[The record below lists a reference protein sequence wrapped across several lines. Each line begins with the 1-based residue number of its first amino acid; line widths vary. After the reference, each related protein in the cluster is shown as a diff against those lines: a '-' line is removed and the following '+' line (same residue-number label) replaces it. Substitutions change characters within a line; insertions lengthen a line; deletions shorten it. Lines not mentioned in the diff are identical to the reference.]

1 MDTKECKYCKEQI
14 AKDAKRCP
22 KCGGKFGMPVWAKI
36 LIILVIIF
44 GCLMGCVGGC
54 VGIFATAVKETE
66 NDYNNNSI
74 TAEEINEEIKTTF
87 KINEP
92 FENKYEKII
101 MTEVNTNFTDYSRY
115 SEPTEGYKYVM
126 VKFEVENVNSGN
138 DELYVSSYSFNADAD
153 GIAVDNTYVGND
165 QYKSLS
171 ATLGKGKK
179 AIGYIFYEVPVSA
192 QKITITYN
200 PNFWIDGNAIEFIV
214 QE

>member
-1 MDTKECKYCKEQI
+1 METKECKYCKEKI

-36 LIILVIIF
+36 LIVIVIIF

-54 VGIFATAVKETE
+54 VGILGSAVKETE
-66 NDYNNNSI
+66 KDLKDNNVQ
-74 TAEEINEEIKTTF
+74 TTF
-87 KINEP
+87 KLNES
-92 FENKYEKII
+92 FENKNEKIT

-126 VKFEVENVNSGN
+126 VKFEVENISSDN
-138 DELYVSSYSFNADAD
+138 DELYVSSLSFNADAD
-153 GIAVDNTYVGND
+153 GVAVNTAYVGND
-165 QYKSLS
+165 QYKDLS

-179 AIGYIFYEVPVSA
+179 SIGYIFYEVPVSA

-200 PNFWIDGNAIEFIV
+200 PNFWVDGNAIEFIV